1 MPKAFFPDRADP
13 MPERPVRCVSF
24 NADVGISKEEW
35 KEVPS
40 RCKDVFGLALAWP
53 LMSAHS
59 GVGFTTGG
67 TMKALSILGVALIV
81 LGLVALFAG
90 GFSYTK
96 DKDTADLGPIDI
108 TVKDKEHVHVPT
120 PVSAGVIVL
129 GVVLLFAGRR
139 PRTA

>member
-1 MPKAFFPDRADP
+1 VAAGVGAFR
-13 MPERPVRCVSF
+13 
-24 NADVGISKEEW
+24 
-35 KEVPS
+35 
-40 RCKDVFGLALAWP
+40 
-53 LMSAHS
+53 
-59 GVGFTTGG
+59 VGFTMGG
-67 TMKALSILGVALIV
+67 NMKALSILGVALIV